1 MTLREL
7 ASLANVSVSTI
18 SKAFSFSKGVSDET
32 REQIF
37 RIARE
42 HGCYE
47 QFHKGRYF
55 KKLIAVIC
63 PEIKSEAYHRIIT
76 YLETL
81 IADMGAT
88 MILSL
93 SNFSA
98 STEETLYSYH
108 AYYQK
113 VDGIILVGNY
123 SDLAEEYT
131 VPTVR
136 IGFSNSKSLNNVC
149 SFSQPAMEE
158 AIKHLMDTGHRKIGF
173 VGESLTSEKA
183 DYFHLAMKKY
193 ALPINTEYI
202 IASEERFETGGYQA
216 MKKMLELDERP
227 TAVVFGYDYMALG
240 AMRCVKDYGLSVPD
254 DISIIGMDNIQLL
267 PFLDTPLTSI
277 SSHYKTQ
284 CEMAV
289 DILQKKMKNIYHS
302 ESHVLEATLIKRDS
316 VKNLKETT

>member
-7 ASLANVSVSTI
+7 ANLANVSVSTI
-18 SKAFSFSKGVSDET
+18 SKAFSFSKGVSEET

-37 RIARE
+37 KIARE

-63 PEIKSEAYHRIIT
+63 PEIKSEVYHRLIT
-76 YLETL
+76 YLESL

-93 SNFSA
+93 SNFSS
-98 STEETLYSYH
+98 STEEALYSYH

-113 VDGIILVGNY
+113 VDGIILIGNY
-123 SDLAEEYT
+123 ADLTEEYT
-131 VPTVR
+131 IPTVR
-136 IGFSNSKSLNNVC
+136 IGYSTTKSFNNVRTDA
-149 SFSQPAMEE
+149 QAAMDETV
-158 AIKHLMDTGHRKIGF
+158 KYLMDMGHRKIAF
-173 VGESLTSEKA
+173 LGESLTSKKA
-183 DYFHLAMKKY
+183 NRFNLAMKKY
-193 ALPINTEYI
+193 AMPIHEEYI
-202 IASEERFETGGYQA
+202 INSEERFERGGYQA
-216 MKKMLELDERP
+216 MEQVLNLKERP

-240 AMRCVKDYGLSVPD
+240 GMKCIKDHGLSVPD

-267 PFLDTPLTSI
+267 PYLDTPLTSI

-284 CEMAV
+284 CEIAV

-302 ESHVLEATLIKRDS
+302 ETHVLEATLIKRET
-316 VKNLKETT
+316 VKNLKE

>member
-18 SKAFSFSKGVSDET
+18 SKAFSFSKGVSEET

-37 RIARE
+37 KIARE
-42 HGCYE
+42 HGCYD
-47 QFHKGRYF
+47 QFHKGKYF

-81 IADMGAT
+81 IADIGAT

-93 SNFSA
+93 SNFDA
-98 STEETLYSYH
+98 STEEALYSYH

-113 VDGIILVGNY
+113 VDGIILIGNF
-123 SDLAEEYT
+123 SNLTEEHI

-136 IGFSNSKSLNNVC
+136 IGYSDSKYFNNVC
-149 SFSQPAMEE
+149 TFSQSAME
-158 AIKHLMDTGHRKIGF
+158 AVVKHLMDMGHRKIGF
-173 VGESLTSEKA
+173 INDPLTQGKGKRLQA
-183 DYFHLAMKKY
+183 ALNKY
-193 ALPINTEYI
+193 ALPIYEEYFVT
-202 IASEERFETGGYQA
+202 SEERFEMGGYQA
-216 MKKMLELDERP
+216 TEKLLGLEEPP
-227 TAVVFGYDYMALG
+227 TAIVYAYDYMALG
-240 AMRCVKDYGLSVPD
+240 GMRCVKDHGLSVPN
-254 DISIIGMDNIQLL
+254 DISIAGMDNIQLL

-284 CEMAV
+284 CEIAV

-302 ESHVLEATLIKRDS
+302 ETHVLEATLIKRET
-316 VKNLKETT
+316 VKNLKE